1 MADRGFSSYGDPMD
15 VRSMGHSAFGPS
27 EGESEA
33 DFLRRRVSMAG
44 VVCGDA
50 FLVFLVFRSVEI
62 LIGGQYE
69 MFVHAS
75 YVLHALT
82 ALVFFSMWLIL
93 RLPGLSV
100 SAVRTV
106 EAVGLLGGTLTTIL
120 MGLHIPRAA
129 RPDFIILTGI
139 VLFFFARSIWVPST
153 ARRTAI
159 LGTAIGLP
167 MVIATYYLFIDI
179 DAALYQE
186 VLSRDIDVEFTAQSM
201 ASGAAAAIAV
211 YWVLAV
217 ATAASA
223 SKVFYGLRKQVED
236 AKQLGQYKLERKLG
250 EGGMGMVFRAT
261 HGMLR
266 RPTAVKLLLPEK
278 AGEHNL
284 LRFEREVQLTATLT
298 HPNTVTIF
306 DYGRTPDG
314 VFYYAM
320 ELLDGATL
328 EDIVELR
335 VPVAQSR
342 VLKILQQTAGAL
354 SEAHGL
360 GLVHRDIKP
369 SNIMLCRY
377 GGQHDMV
384 KVLDFGLVKQL
395 QGASNALLTQTE
407 SLTGTP
413 QYMSPEAI
421 TDAESVDARG
431 DIYSLGCVAY
441 YLLTGEHVF
450 TGKTVV
456 EVCSHHL
463 HTPPTP
469 PSEVTERPID
479 AHLEAL
485 ILRCLAK
492 SPQDRPADGAELI
505 NLLEQIDLGEVWR
518 ERDAV
523 EWWDEYRIVL
533 HEDRDPSSVD
543 TALRTIDIDME
554 RRRAATH
561 RSLPAERVQA

>member
-1 MADRGFSSYGDPMD
+1 MTGRLID
-15 VRSMGHSAFGPS
+15 HSAFGRS

-33 DFLRRRVSMAG
+33 DFLRRRVAIAG

-62 LIGGQYE
+62 LIAGHYPS
-69 MFVHAS
+69 FVHAS
-75 YVLHALT
+75 YILHALT
-82 ALVFFSMWLIL
+82 ALVFFSMWAVL
-93 RLPGLSV
+93 RIPNLSV
-100 SAVRTV
+100 SAIRTV
-106 EAVGLLGGTLTTIL
+106 EAVGLLGGTFTTIC

-129 RPDFIILTGI
+129 RPDFIILTALMLGY
-139 VLFFFARSIWVPST
+139 FARSIWVPSS

-167 MVIATYYLFIDI
+167 MVVATYYLYVDV
-179 DAALYQE
+179 DVAKYQE
-186 VLSRDIDVEFTAQSM
+186 VLSPEFDLELSAGSM
-201 ASGAAAAIAV
+201 AIGAAAGLAV

-223 SKVFYGLRKQVED
+223 SKVFYGLRKQVAD
-236 AKQLGQYKLERKLG
+236 AKQLGQYKLESKLG

-284 LRFEREVQLTATLT
+284 QRFEREVQLTATLT
-298 HPNTVTIF
+298 HANTVTIF

-335 VPVAQSR
+335 VPVAESR
-342 VLKILQQTAGAL
+342 ILRILEQCAGAL

-360 GLVHRDIKP
+360 GLIHRDIKP

-377 GGQHDMV
+377 GGQHDIV

-395 QGASNALLTQTE
+395 TAGGNASLTQTE
-407 SLTGTP
+407 TLTGTP

-421 TDAESVDARG
+421 TDADSVDARG

-441 YLLTGEHVF
+441 YLLTGQHVF
-450 TGKTVV
+450 AGSTVV

-463 HTPPTP
+463 HSQPVA
-469 PSEVTERPID
+469 PSKATDRPISP
-479 AHLEAL
+479 ALEAL
-485 ILRCLAK
+485 VLQCLAK
-492 SPQDRPADGAELI
+492 SPEERPSNGAELLT
-505 NLLEQIDLGEVWR
+505 LLEQISVGEVWR

-523 EWWDEYRIVL
+523 EWWDEYRAVL
-533 HEDRDPSSVD
+533 HRGTDPDSVD
-543 TALRTIDIDME
+543 STLRTIDIDMD

-561 RSLPAERVQA
+561 RSLPVERIQV